1 MKLDIQII
9 EEKNNPLLNRREVV
23 FKVIHDAASPSRK
36 SIVDR
41 IAATMNSKEG
51 LVIVDNLKTEF
62 GKRETIGYAK
72 IYETEERAKQVERPH
87 IIERNTFSKPTQ
99 AKEEA
104 KAEVP
109 APEAKKEA

>member
-1 MKLDIQII
+1 MDIHII
-9 EEKNNPLLNRREVV
+9 EDKNNPLLNRREVV
-23 FKVIHDAASPSRK
+23 FRIDHDSATPSRK

-51 LVIVDNLKTEF
+51 LVIIDNLKTEF

-87 IIERNTFSKPTQ
+87 IIERNTF
-99 AKEEA
+99 
-104 KAEVP
+104 V
-109 APEAKKEA
+109 APEEAKKEA

>member
-23 FKVIHDAASPSRK
+23 FRVNHESATPSRK

-72 IYETEERAKQVERPH
+72 IYETVERVNQVERPH
-87 IIERNTFSKPTQ
+87 IVERNTFVKP
-99 AKEEA
+99 EEA
-104 KAEVP
+104 KAEAA
-109 APEAKKEA
+109 APDAKKEA

>member
-1 MKLDIQII
+1 LDIKII

-23 FKVIHDAASPSRK
+23 FRVDHESATPSRK

-51 LVIVDNLKTEF
+51 LVIIDNLKTEF

-87 IIERNTFSKPTQ
+87 ITERNTF
-99 AKEEA
+99 
-104 KAEVP
+104 V
-109 APEAKKEA
+109 APEEAKKEA

>member
-1 MKLDIQII
+1 MDIKII

-23 FKVIHDAASPSRK
+23 FKVDHESATPSRK

-51 LVIVDNLKTEF
+51 LVIIDNLKTEF

-87 IIERNTFSKPTQ
+87 ITERNTF
-99 AKEEA
+99 
-104 KAEVP
+104 V
-109 APEAKKEA
+109 APEEAKKEA